1 MTHELAVL
9 KEQAD
14 KARVLYARNLI
25 TREEAKTQST
35 PYITAFNEKATAIA
49 RKYNQRPKKISFAS
63 FIR

>member
-1 MTHELAVL
+1 LAHELALL

-14 KARVLYARNLI
+14 KARILYARNLI
-25 TREEAKTQST
+25 TREQAKADCT
-35 PYITAFNEKATAIA
+35 PYITAFNEKATEIA